1 MSRKFT
7 EKTIL
12 FASPGRHYLGDGLCL
27 IVSPDKQNRRWIHR
41 YTNPMTGKVTEAGIG
56 PHPVVTLEDAR
67 AKVLEHRRLVRSGVD
82 PVQHR
87 KAERQAGV
95 TFKEA
100 SDGFFAQHQKHWT
113 PGHQMDV
120 RYMIDVHGKAI
131 TNIPLAK
138 LTQDHVRNAL
148 KSLWATCPDT
158 AHRTLAMWK
167 RVLKHAG
174 RYDMEYRLPKLRKNG
189 EHHHASLDYTE
200 LPDFIRQ
207 LRMKQS
213 ISKSAI
219 ALEFLILTACR
230 TGEVLNA
237 KWDEINWDTN
247 VWTIPA
253 VRTKT
258 RKPHRVPLS
267 PTAIN
272 LLRSLTSD
280 GSYIFTGR
288 PTGRLRD
295 GTQYHSGA
303 ALNVKAM
310 YELMRSTSFTV
321 HGFRSTFR
329 NWGLEQTE
337 FDFFLLEMCLS
348 HQVGNAVT
356 RAYLRGDAL
365 EKRRVI
371 MEAWAEYIEPPPV
384 EVKPALTL
392 VRATA

>member
-1 MSRKFT
+1 MKRKFT

-12 FASPGRHYLGDGLCL
+12 FASPGRHYVGDGLIL
-27 IVSPDKQNRRWIHR
+27 IVSPDRQNRRWMHR
-41 YTNPMTGKVTEAGIG
+41 YTSPITGRVTEAGLG
-56 PHPVVTLEDAR
+56 PHPVITLEDAR

-87 KAERQAGV
+87 KAERQASV

-100 SDGFFAQHQKHWT
+100 SDGFFAQHLKHWT
-113 PGHQMDV
+113 PGHQNDV

-131 TNIPLAK
+131 ANIPLAK
-138 LTQDHVRNAL
+138 LTQDHVRDAL
-148 KSLWATCPDT
+148 KHLWATCPDT

-189 EHHHASLDYTE
+189 EHHHASLDYTK
-200 LPDFIRQ
+200 LPGFVRE

-213 ISKSAI
+213 VSQSAI

-237 KWDEINWDTN
+237 QWDEINWDIQ

-267 PTAIN
+267 PIAIN
-272 LLRSLTSD
+272 LLKNLAVA
-280 GSYIFTGR
+280 GPYIFTGR
-288 PTGRLRD
+288 FRSST
-295 GTQYHSGA
+295 
-303 ALNVKAM
+303 ALNAKAM

-371 MEAWAEYIEPPPV
+371 MEAWAEYCSGC
-384 EVKPALTL
+384 
-392 VRATA
+392 